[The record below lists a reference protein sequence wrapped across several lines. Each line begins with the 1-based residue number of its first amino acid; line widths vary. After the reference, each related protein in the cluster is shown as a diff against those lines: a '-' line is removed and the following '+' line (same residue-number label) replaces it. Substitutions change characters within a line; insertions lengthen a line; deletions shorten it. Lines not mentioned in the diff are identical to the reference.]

1 MGAVCGWINKNE
13 NLEKHQDLFKEM
25 LNSMDCRGNNEPSF
39 HFDEHILL
47 GNNRL
52 GIRDAK
58 NGIQPMRYKDY
69 IIIYNGEIFN
79 TEEIKNKLI
88 DKNYE
93 FDTNCDTEVILK
105 GYAEYKEKILDL
117 LEGFFAF
124 CIYNTKTEEVFLA
137 RDRFG
142 IKPLYYCLKNN
153 NFIFSSTIK
162 PILKSKIIKPCLNKD
177 SLGEILALGPSKK
190 QGSGIFNDINELRS
204 AHYLKLQD
212 GKVQIEKYWNLE
224 TKECNDTFD
233 EAKEKV
239 KNLLTA
245 SIKRQMTSDVE
256 IATLL
261 SGGLDSSLV
270 TAIVAQNQKEQL
282 TTFSIDYEGNDK
294 YFKKTDFTVSLDEH
308 YINVMSNTFN
318 TKHEYKTISQEDVVK
333 YLKDALYAKDYP
345 GMADVDSS
353 LLWFSKEISK
363 EFNVILSGEGA
374 DEIFGGYPWFY
385 RDELNNREFF
395 PWINNIDYR
404 QNLLNENLKDKIN
417 LKQIIEDEYN
427 RTINELPEDD
437 RNDKYKVLF
446 YINMTHFAQCLLER
460 KDRMTMYSQVEA
472 RVPFVDTKLI
482 EYLWNLPFEY
492 KYNNNT
498 EKYLLR
504 EAFKGVI
511 PDEILYRKKNPYPK
525 THNPQFLDAVSNLL
539 RERLK
544 NKNSKMYKIFDVD
557 KINELLESDEDDVLP
572 WYGQLMTKPQLIAYL
587 YEFDLWLEEYD
598 IEIDL

>member
-1 MGAVCGWINKNE
+1 MGAICGWINKHE
-13 NLEKHQDLFKEM
+13 NLENKQQLFKEIVNEM
-25 LNSMDCRGNNEPSF
+25 NFRGNTEPGF

-52 GIRDAK
+52 AIRDSK
-58 NGIQPMRYKDY
+58 NGDQPMYYKHY
-69 IIIYNGEIFN
+69 IIVYNGEIFN
-79 TEEIKNKLI
+79 TEEIKNKLLEK
-88 DKNYE
+88 DYE
-93 FDTNCDTEVILK
+93 FDTNCDTEIILK

-124 CIYNTKTEEVFLA
+124 CIYDNKTGELFLA

-142 IKPLYYCLKNN
+142 IKPLYYCIKNE

-162 PILKSKIIKPCLNKD
+162 SILKSKIIEPRLNKEA
-177 SLGEILALGPSKK
+177 LGEILALGPSKK
-190 QGSGIFNDINELRS
+190 QGSGIFNGINELRS
-204 AHYLKLQD
+204 AHYLKLHD
-212 GKVQIEKYWNLE
+212 DNFVITRYWNLE
-224 TKECNDTFD
+224 TKECKDTFD

-245 SIKRQMTSDVE
+245 SIKRQMTADVD

-270 TAIVAQNQKEQL
+270 TAIVAKNKENQL

-308 YINVMSNTFN
+308 YINIMSKEFA

-333 YLKDALYAKDYP
+333 YLKNALYAKDYP

-363 EFNVILSGEGA
+363 DFNVILSGEGA

-404 QNLLNENLKDKIN
+404 QNLLNENIKDKIN
-417 LKQIIEDEYN
+417 LKQIVENEYN
-427 RTINELPEDD
+427 ETLNELPEKD

-446 YINMTHFAQCLLER
+446 YINMTHFAQCLLDR
-460 KDRMTMYSQVEA
+460 KDRMTMYSAVEA

-482 EYLWNLPFEY
+482 EYLWDLPFDY

-525 THNPQFLDAVSNLL
+525 THNPKFLNLVSDLL

-544 NKNSKMYKIFDVD
+544 NKNSKMYKIFDID
-557 KINELLESDEDDVLP
+557 KINELLDRNDDDILP

-587 YEFDLWLEEYD
+587 YQFDLWLEEYN

>member
-1 MGAVCGWINKNE
+1 MAAICGWINNKE
-13 NLEKHQDLFKEM
+13 NLGEKQNLFKEM
-25 LNSMDCRGNNEPSF
+25 LNIMNYRGNTDF
-39 HFDEHILL
+39 GFYFDEHILL

-52 GIRDAK
+52 AIRDLK
-58 NGIQPMRYKDY
+58 NINQPMHYKNY
-69 IIIYNGEIFN
+69 IIVYNGEIFN

-88 DKNYE
+88 EKNHE
-93 FDTNCDTEVILK
+93 INTNCDTEIVLK
-105 GYAEYKEKILDL
+105 GFYEYKEKILDL

-124 CIYNTKTEEVFLA
+124 CIYNTKSKEVFLA

-142 IKPLYYCLKNN
+142 IKPLYFSCKDD
-153 NFIFSSTIK
+153 NFIFASTIK
-162 PILKSKIIKPCLNKD
+162 SILKTKIIKPRLNQEA
-177 SLGEILALGPSKK
+177 LGEILALGPSKK
-190 QGSGIFNDINELRS
+190 QGSGIFNEIHELRP
-204 AHYLKLQD
+204 AHYLKFQD
-212 GKVQIEKYWNLE
+212 GKLEIKRYWNLE

-239 KNLLTA
+239 KNFLTD

-270 TAIVAQNQKEQL
+270 TAIVANNKKDKL
-282 TTFSIDYEGNDK
+282 STFSIDYEGNEK

-318 TKHEYKTISQEDVVK
+318 TKHEYKTITQEDVVK

-345 GMADVDSS
+345 GMADIDSS
-353 LLWFSKEISK
+353 LLWFSQEISK
-363 EFNVILSGEGA
+363 NFNVILSGEGA

-385 RDELNNREFF
+385 KTELNNRDFF
-395 PWINNIDYR
+395 PWINNIEYR
-404 QNLLNENLKDKIN
+404 QNLLNEDLKDKIN
-417 LKQIIEDEYN
+417 LKQIIVDEYN
-427 RTINELPEDD
+427 ATINELTEKD
-437 RNDKYKVLF
+437 RNNKYKVLF

-460 KDRMTMYSQVEA
+460 KDRMTMYSSVEA

-482 EYLWNLPFEY
+482 QYLWNLPFEY

-525 THNPQFLDAVSNLL
+525 THNPQFLEAVSKLL

-544 NKNSKMYKIFDVD
+544 NKDSKMYKIFNIN
-557 KINELLESDEDDVLP
+557 KINELLESSNDNMLP
-572 WYGQLMTKPQLIAYL
+572 WYRST
-587 YEFDLWLEEYD
+587 YD
-598 IEIDL
+598 EAATYCLFIRI